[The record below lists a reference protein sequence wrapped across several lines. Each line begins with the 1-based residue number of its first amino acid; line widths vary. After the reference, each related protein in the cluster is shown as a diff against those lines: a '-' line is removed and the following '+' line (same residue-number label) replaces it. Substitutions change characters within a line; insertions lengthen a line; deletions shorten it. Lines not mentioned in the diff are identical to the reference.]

1 MPHHFTKNTVEASFY
16 CAPCGKD
23 TPHRVDS
30 GRRGPCLTCLGKPAK
45 DEEFEERAA
54 IIEFC
59 GNVPRA
65 DAERIAADQIRDAKL
80 KRQWKVEQGEL
91 LSVWGGQ

>member
-1 MPHHFTKNTVEASFY
+1 V
-16 CAPCGKD
+16 
-23 TPHRVDS
+23 R
-30 GRRGPCLTCLGKPAK
+30 

-59 GNVPRA
+59 GNVPRT

>member
-1 MPHHFTKNTVEASFY
+1 M
-16 CAPCGKD
+16 KD
-23 TPHRVDS
+23 LKTAMKLADNARRERVNSD
-30 GRRGPCLTCLGKPAK
+30 PALA
-45 DEEFEERAA
+45 EFEERAA

-91 LSVWGGQ
+91 LASVWGSQ

>member
-1 MPHHFTKNTVEASFY
+1 M
-16 CAPCGKD
+16 KD
-23 TPHRVDS
+23 LKTAMNLADNARRERVNSD
-30 GRRGPCLTCLGKPAK
+30 PAL
-45 DEEFEERAA
+45 EEFEERAA

-91 LSVWGGQ
+91 ASVWR

>member
-1 MPHHFTKNTVEASFY
+1 MGETMSV
-16 CAPCGKD
+16 
-23 TPHRVDS
+23 
-30 GRRGPCLTCLGKPAK
+30 RGK

-65 DAERIAADQIRDAKL
+65 EAERIAREQIRDAAL
-80 KRQWKVEQGEL
+80 KRKRTVEQGEL
-91 LSVWGGQ
+91 MSVWR